1 MIVPNVHCQWHP
13 LQEVWVGSTYSSEYY
28 RDIPNSKVRD
38 FFQKMA
44 EETVEDLNGFAKV
57 CEQYGAVVHRPKL
70 DPRDSLMSHVSDR
83 DQIGDSHRPP
93 MQVRD
98 AQIVANGKLYIG
110 DNDHPAIR
118 QLAKD
123 TISDELIV
131 DCFELNRENPL
142 YLDRSIKLLDGY
154 GAATVL
160 KFGKEILVSAEQP
173 FDFIPQF
180 TRNIFGDG
188 YDVIPISTNGHLD
201 SKVSILNPNFLV
213 YSWKVSKHFENFNGT
228 KVILDKN
235 IIQTV
240 MGYSDIST
248 KYKGKYW
255 VKEAENNP
263 DLSNWIDDYVIH
275 WTNESSVTFF
285 DLNLLSL
292 DEKTIVVA
300 SYNKDIYEQAKK
312 HGIEVIHSPLRHRFF
327 WDCGIHCCTLDIKRK
342 GDLETY
348 NLKGKGV
355 C

>member
-1 MIVPNVHCQWHP
+1 MIKPEVHCQWHP
-13 LQEVWVGSTYSSEYY
+13 LEEVWVGSTYSPEYY

-44 EETVEDLNGFAKV
+44 EETQEDLDGFAQV
-57 CEQYGAVVHRPKL
+57 CSEFGANVHRPKL
-70 DPRDSLMSHVSDR
+70 DSTDSLMDHISLTDR
-83 DQIGDSHRPP
+83 IGESHRPP

-98 AQIVANGKLYIG
+98 AQIVAKGKLYFG

-118 QLAKD
+118 QLAYN
-123 TISDELIV
+123 TIDNDYIV
-131 DCFELNRENPL
+131 DCFELSKEHEL
-142 YLDRSIKLLDGY
+142 YLSKDIKLLDGY

-160 KFGKEILVSAEQP
+160 KHGREIFTSCVEP
-173 FDFIPQF
+173 FDFIPDF
-180 TRNIFGDG
+180 TKKIFGEE
-188 YDVIPISTNGHLD
+188 YKVVPIQTNGHLD
-201 SKVSILNPNFLV
+201 SKVSIINPEFLV
-213 YSWKVSKHFENFNGT
+213 YSWKVAEHFENFTGH

-248 KYKGKYW
+248 RYKGKYW

-300 SYNKDIYEQAKK
+300 SYNEDIYREAKK
-312 HGIEVIHSPLRHRFF
+312 KGIEVIHAPLRHRFF
-327 WDCGIHCCTLDIKRK
+327 WDCGIHCCTLDIRRK
-342 GDLETY
+342 GELEDY
-348 NLKGKGV
+348 NLLGKGI

>member
-1 MIVPNVHCQWHP
+1 MIKPEVHCQWQP
-13 LQEVWVGSTYSSEYY
+13 LEEVWVGTTYAPEYY

-44 EETVEDLNGFAKV
+44 EETQEDLDGFAQV
-57 CEQYGAVVHRPKL
+57 CREFGANVHRPKL
-70 DPRDSLMSHVSDR
+70 DSTDSLMDHVSENDR
-83 DQIGDSHRPP
+83 IGDSHRPP

-98 AQIVANGKLYIG
+98 AQIVAKGKLYFG

-118 QLAKD
+118 QLAYN
-123 TISDELIV
+123 TIDNNYVV
-131 DCFELNRENPL
+131 DCFELPEEHELNL
-142 YLDRSIKLLDGY
+142 SKDITLLDGY

-160 KFGKEILVSAEQP
+160 KHGTEIFTSCEAP
-173 FDFIPQF
+173 FEFIPEF
-180 TRNIFGDG
+180 TRKVFGDD
-188 YDVIPISTNGHLD
+188 YKVIPIQTNGHLD
-201 SKVSILNPNFLV
+201 SKVSIINPEFLV
-213 YSWKVSKHFENFNGT
+213 YSWKVAHHFENFTGT

-235 IIQTV
+235 IIQSV

-248 KYKGKYW
+248 RYKGKYW

-263 DLSNWIDDYVIH
+263 DLSNWIDDYVIN

-300 SYNKDIYEQAKK
+300 SYNEDIYQEAKK
-312 HGIEVIHSPLRHRFF
+312 KGIEVIHAPLRHRFF
-327 WDCGIHCCTLDIKRK
+327 WDCGIHCCTLDIRRK
-342 GDLETY
+342 GELENY
-348 NLKGKGV
+348 NLLGKGI